1 MSSDND
7 QEFIDAVSFAQSGI
21 NRSKVI
27 NAIGIDMKMP
37 SKIAKELDLR
47 QSQISAT
54 LAELKSA
61 NLVVCLNEEKKRG
74 RLYQLTDLG
83 LRFYEYIDENKN
95 VD

>member
-1 MSSDND
+1 M
-7 QEFIDAVSFAQSGI
+7 IW
-21 NRSKVI
+21 KCH
-27 NAIGIDMKMP
+27 P
-37 SKIAKELDLR
+37 KIAKELDLR
-47 QSQISAT
+47 QSQILAT

-83 LRFYEYIDENKN
+83 LRVYEYIDENKN